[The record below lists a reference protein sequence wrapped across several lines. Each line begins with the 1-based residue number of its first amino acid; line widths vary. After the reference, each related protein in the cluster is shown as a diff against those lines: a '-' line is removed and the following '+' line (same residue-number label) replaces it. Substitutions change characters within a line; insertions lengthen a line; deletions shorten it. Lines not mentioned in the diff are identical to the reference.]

1 MNAYTKLTRELIAV
15 PRVKIEIAIPQD
27 MPISDLPDLASDA
40 CNEIRDALKEM
51 IDTRTET
58 YTAETHD
65 GDAPEW
71 DETDLD
77 EAPAYEPMTL
87 PDDVRAMLTA
97 QLGRLDKL
105 ASETDSAGLCV
116 RTDALYSITQ
126 SMCAIAKELRE

>member
-1 MNAYTKLTRELIAV
+1 MNTYAKCTRELIAA
-15 PRVKIEIAIPQD
+15 PRVRIEIGIPAD
-27 MPISDLPDLASDA
+27 APECDIADLSVEI
-40 CNEIRDALKEM
+40 CREIRDALKEM